1 LDGGNLVRGK
11 QGMLGK
17 QARIFYK
24 PKPKWPISAQV
35 GSRVIHGEAKDISP
49 FGAFIRCRKPLN
61 LNEIF
66 DMVVDT
72 PAKSLNIQA
81 EVVWSNIY
89 GPDDSITPRGMGVRF
104 VKISNED
111 RKLIEKELG
120 QYEIGKEASDFLDT
134 LEIELGID

>member
-1 LDGGNLVRGK
+1 MYK
-11 QGMLGK
+11 K
-17 QARIFYK
+17 HPRIFTK
-24 PKPKWPISAQV
+24 PKPKWPISAHV

-72 PAKSLNIQA
+72 PDKSLNIQA

-104 VKISNED
+104 VKISSED
-111 RKLIEKELG
+111 RKVIEKELG

-134 LEIELGID
+134 LEFELRID

>member
-1 LDGGNLVRGK
+1 MFRRHT
-11 QGMLGK
+11 
-17 QARIFYK
+17 RIFHK

-35 GSRVIHGEAKDISP
+35 GGRVIHGEAKDISP

-61 LNEIF
+61 LNEVF

-72 PAKSLNIQA
+72 PDKSLNIQA

-89 GPDDSITPRGMGVRF
+89 GPTPRGMGVRF

-134 LEIELGID
+134 LEIELGAD